1 MDYKYI
7 EQLIERY
14 WQCQTSL
21 EEEQILRA
29 FFSQEQVPENLRRY
43 APLFAYSRAASQE
56 QLPGD
61 DFDSRIL
68 AMTED
73 RPAHVRARTVT
84 MRSRLMPLF
93 KAAAVVAI
101 IVTIGNAAR
110 FSAGHDAA
118 KDDINYAGYKD
129 TYTDPAVAYD
139 EMENA
144 LQLVSEGISSAAA
157 ADTASKA
164 APAAGADST
173 LKR

>member
-43 APLFAYSRAASQE
+43 APLFAYSRTASQE

-73 RPAHVRARTVT
+73 RPAPVRARTVT

-129 TYTDPAVAYD
+129 TYTDPWPTTRWKTPCSLSPRA
-139 EMENA
+139 
-144 LQLVSEGISSAAA
+144 SAALRQPTPQA
-157 ADTASKA
+157 KSRRQPGPTQH
-164 APAAGADST
+164 
-173 LKR
+173 

>member
-29 FFSQEQVPENLRRY
+29 FFSQEQVPESLRRY

-73 RPAHVRARTVT
+73 RPSPVKARTVT

-93 KAAAVVAI
+93 KAAAIVAI

-110 FSAGHDAA
+110 FSTKGSEP

-139 EMENA
+139 EMESA
-144 LQLVSEGISSAAA
+144 LQLVSEGITSAAA
-157 ADTASKA
+157 ADTAGTA
-164 APAAGADST
+164 APGAKADST
-173 LKR
+173 MKR